1 MSQLQRDATRRQP
14 STGPG
19 AAAAPGGKRAAA
31 RGPASIHGGR
41 WAAATSEARGG
52 GGKGTGPGPR
62 YSQQVAAHGG
72 GDQHRDD
79 HPGETPAL
87 AREGPAPEPRRGTP
101 QGAPTHPRFGP
112 LGTNQGAAMP
122 TRPQK
127 AEKRTSGS
135 AKLCAVMAAPH
146 RTAPAHC
153 RAPPAAAQRRQPAP
167 PIGRSARLGPARIQ
181 SARLGSARPPH
192 GSAARSAQEHPGR
205 HRRFTNSF
213 MLHSS
218 HPPPPPAPSQPGWAH
233 TVLRTRG
240 SAAPASGGAA
250 PGRAPPPMR
259 YLGTLR
265 SSLMSHSAML
275 SRAREP
281 DWCVAATGVGTY
293 SSRVLMPRPTCQRGR
308 RGQSSWGCT
317 TDTMPS
323 TTCGVRKAHSH
334 TMSHLKF
341 RV

>member
-19 AAAAPGGKRAAA
+19 AAAAPGGRRAAA

-240 SAAPASGGAA
+240 SGLGRPCVWRSGSRKGSPADALLGNSPELAHEPQCHAEQGQGA
-250 PGRAPPPMR
+250 R
-259 YLGTLR
+259 LVR
-265 SSLMSHSAML
+265 SSHRRRDIQQQGADAQAHLPK
-275 SRAREP
+275 REKRSEQLWVYHGYHAQHNV
-281 DWCVAATGVGTY
+281 WC
-293 SSRVLMPRPTCQRGR
+293 
-308 RGQSSWGCT
+308 
-317 TDTMPS
+317 
-323 TTCGVRKAHSH
+323 
-334 TMSHLKF
+334 
-341 RV
+341 